1 MKNKYTLAII
11 LLSLFCNSAIAQT
24 TNEEETTELTLD
36 ELSSPN
42 LPAFTILGLNPTE
55 VNKPTTARALALS
68 FANSFENKGLASD
81 LALEF
86 TPFWFAKH
94 SNMTFNDYFYKPALD
109 TMRFGHFI
117 KSVGNN
123 IKQTSSFSF
132 ATSAVKD
139 DSLGAR
145 NVSGGLRFQLL
156 AGKPTDEFLEMH
168 NLIKENDEEDW
179 ILEQM
184 QEDNIS
190 SLKQL
195 YHSIDSLA
203 KLRVSI
209 NLSYKKLPEDK
220 QKEVSTRIAKR
231 IRKNISKQLKEND
244 DVTAEDIAS
253 ELKRLLEHS
262 DEIQKENIKKLQD
275 KAISSRRGWIWEM
288 AAASS
293 LLLPTNDLEYSFG
306 NDWAIWTTLTYRS
319 NNQKNDFSIMARR
332 TGNFQNTSTT
342 NTDAGLSYIFSGKK
356 FSITFEG
363 ILRNYTNQFMIQ
375 ATTGESYLITK
386 SNYTNKFAF
395 SAQYKLMDYINIS
408 ASVGKDYDNTY
419 TTNGNLFTL
428 INLNMILPQKQTVS
442 AN

>member
-1 MKNKYTLAII
+1 MKNNYTLLI
-11 LLSLFCNSAIAQT
+11 LLLTFCFTAAQAQDEQT
-24 TNEEETTELTLD
+24 PNQELTLD

-94 SNMTFNDYFYKPALD
+94 SNLTFDKYFYKPTID
-109 TMRFGHFI
+109 TMRFGQFI

-123 IKQTSSFSF
+123 VKQTSSFSF

-168 NLIKENDEEDW
+168 NLVKENDEEDW
-179 ILEQM
+179 ILEQL
-184 QEDNIS
+184 EGDSITS
-190 SLKQL
+190 IKQL
-195 YHSIDSLA
+195 NKYIDSLA
-203 KLRVSI
+203 VLRVNI
-209 NLSYKKLPEDK
+209 NLKYKTLSDDK
-220 QKEVSTRIAKR
+220 KKEISSRIAKR
-231 IRKNISKQLKEND
+231 IKKNISKQVKDND
-244 DVTAEDIAS
+244 DIEASDIAT
-253 ELKRLLEHS
+253 EIKRLLEHS
-262 DEIQKENIKKLQD
+262 EEIQKGNIKKLQD
-275 KAISSRRGWIWEM
+275 QAITSRRGWIWEV

-293 LLLPTNDLEYSFG
+293 LLLPTNDLEYSLG
-306 NDWAIWTTLTYRS
+306 NNWALWTTLTYRS
-319 NNQKNDFSIMARR
+319 NNQKNDFSLMVRR
-332 TGNFQNTSTT
+332 TGNYINTSTT
-342 NTDAGLSYIFSGKK
+342 NTDGGLSYIYSGKK
-356 FSITFEG
+356 FSLTFEG
-363 ILRNYTNQFMIQ
+363 ILRNYTNQFLIQ

-386 SNYTNKFAF
+386 NNYTNKFAF
-395 SAQYKLMDYINIS
+395 SVQYKLLEYINLS